1 MTELDECRSA
11 LDELDEVMAG
21 LFEQRM
27 DYCRRIGEY
36 KKANNLPVYQP
47 QREKEIIEKKSAL
60 IKNKNYESY
69 YARFI
74 QNLMDLSKELQN
86 EK

>member
-1 MTELDECRSA
+1 MTELEECRSA

-27 DYCRRIGEY
+27 NYCKRIGDF
-36 KKANNLPVYQP
+36 KKANNLPVFQP

-60 IKNKNYESY
+60 IKNENYKSY

-74 QNLMDLSKELQN
+74 QNVMDLSKELQS
-86 EK
+86 EE

>member
-36 KKANNLPVYQP
+36 KKANNLPVFQP